1 MELEE
6 LRGLVLSERESGR
19 LVPLPPEV
27 YENTHK
33 VLSSLTRQVY
43 ATEDPFSDDARCLI
57 EHVSSIRATLEDLFR
72 IRSEKILL
80 LAETQIEADVPDRE
94 EIRKMLPP
102 EQEMYEDILLSI
114 RRARSTLVGGSE
126 TPPHPAHTPDREDTA
141 TGVGPGP
148 CYPDNRQPQFRYRA
162 VRVLAGMDP
171 FMGIDGR
178 IYHLHEDDIVTIPER
193 NADVLVERNIVLNIN
208 LNK

>member
-33 VLSSLTRQVY
+33 VISSLTGQVY

-57 EHVSSIRATLEDLFR
+57 ERVSSIRATLEDLFR

-80 LAETQIEADVPDRE
+80 LAETQIEADAPDRD

-102 EQEMYEDILLSI
+102 EQEMYEDILSSI
-114 RRARSTLVGGSE
+114 RHARSTLVGGNESPPRTGR
-126 TPPHPAHTPDREDTA
+126 TPGSRDADTRPE
-141 TGVGPGP
+141 PGP

-178 IYHLHEDDIVTIPER
+178 IYHLQEDDIATIPER